1 MARDATETRER
12 LLGTARRLF
21 ARDGIYQVSLKRVVQ
36 ESGQRNTSALHY
48 HFGNRDAL
56 LYAIIDRA
64 DTEIEAER
72 AELLARLEAEDRL
85 DDLPALVEALVLP
98 FSRPLA
104 TEEGREFLAIVAQLS
119 STFDQWDVQAVEVPT
134 QAQRTFRLI
143 ERCLPDL
150 PPAVRHE
157 RVTVFLGLTTEALA
171 RRARLID
178 AGGTPSL
185 DHDEFVRNLVAMSV
199 GALRAS
205 AGPTDHPIAAHP
217 SGGAASEERT

>member
-21 ARDGIYQVSLKRVVQ
+21 ARDGIYQVPLKRVVL

-56 LYAIIDRA
+56 LYAIIGRA
-64 DTEIEAER
+64 DAEIEAER
-72 AELLARLEAEDRL
+72 AEMLVALEAEGRL

-104 TEEGREFLAIVAQLS
+104 TQEGREFLAIIAQLS
-119 STFDQWDVQAVEVPT
+119 STFDQWDVEAVEVPT
-134 QAQRTFRLI
+134 QAQRTFRAI
-143 ERCLPDL
+143 ERCLTDL

-178 AGGTPSL
+178 SGGTPSL

-199 GALRAS
+199 GALCALTSSTS
-205 AGPTDHPIAAHP
+205 AAYSKEP
-217 SGGAASEERT
+217 S

>member
-12 LLGTARRLF
+12 LLSTARRLF
-21 ARDGIYQVSLKRVVQ
+21 ARDGIYQVPLKQVVQ

-56 LYAIIDRA
+56 LYAIIGGSDA
-64 DTEIEAER
+64 EIEAER
-72 AELLARLEAEDRL
+72 ADLLLVLEAEGRL
-85 DDLPALVEALVLP
+85 DDLGALVEALVVP

-104 TEEGREFLAIVAQLS
+104 TQEGREFLAIIAQLS
-119 STFDQWDVQAVEVPT
+119 STFDRWDVVADEVPT

-143 ERCLPDL
+143 EACLIDV

-171 RRARLID
+171 RRARHVDRGDVPVL
-178 AGGTPSL
+178 G
-185 DHDEFVRNLVAMSV
+185 HDEFVRNLVDMSV
-199 GALRAS
+199 GALRAP
-205 AGPTDHPIAAHP
+205 AVHL
-217 SGGAASEERT
+217 EERP